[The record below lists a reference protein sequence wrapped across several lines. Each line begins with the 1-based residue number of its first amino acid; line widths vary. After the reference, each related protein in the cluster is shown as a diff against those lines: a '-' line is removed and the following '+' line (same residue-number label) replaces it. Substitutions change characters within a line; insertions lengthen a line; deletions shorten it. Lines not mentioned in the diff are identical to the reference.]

1 VKKRL
6 NPLSLWLALS
16 VSGCV
21 SSGAGYDLARQ
32 TVRERSGLE
41 VPADEGDAQ
50 LNAELLK
57 KPLTADSAARLA
69 LANSPAVQKTLSSVG
84 VARADLVRSLRLPNP
99 EGHFAANFEDSGRVD
114 LELAATIDIVQLA
127 LVPGRQA
134 AASEALDASA
144 LDAAGALIEIAC
156 AARVAFYEYQAAT
169 QSLEL
174 RKTVAYAA
182 AQSSAIAAKL
192 LEAGNT
198 PELPALTEQVLYEE
212 ARIGVAQAE
221 IAATVARE
229 RLNAV
234 LGLSGLEA
242 ASWQTGA
249 RLPEPDDFDSSN
261 LERRAISS
269 SLELQALKKRYGAAS
284 IESDLAWAAGALPG
298 ISGGVGVEREEDE
311 WGVGPRVNVTLPLF
325 YQGQGEAAAA
335 EAHMTMAKSAHAD
348 AAIRT
353 RSVARSLGTQLAG
366 VRQSAVFY
374 QKTLLPL
381 RQKIVDETL
390 RQYNAMST
398 GPLQVLQAKRDQVD
412 AARTYVDLLRDYWV
426 TRAQI
431 EMLLAGRAPN
441 TPASLT
447 PRASVE
453 SSGGAGH

>member
-1 VKKRL
+1 MRALL
-6 NPLSLWLALS
+6 NTLASLCLALTA
-16 VSGCV
+16 GCA
-21 SSGAGYDLARQ
+21 SSGAGYDLARH

-41 VPADEGDAQ
+41 VPADEGDAK
-50 LNAELLK
+50 LRAELLQ

-99 EGHFAANFEDSGRVD
+99 EGHFAANFEDGGGVD
-114 LELAATIDIVQLA
+114 LELEATIDIVQLA

-134 AASEALDASA
+134 AASEALDAAA

-182 AQSSAIAAKL
+182 AQSSAVAARL

-229 RLNAV
+229 RLNTV
-234 LGLSGLEA
+234 LGLAGLEA
-242 ASWQTGA
+242 ASWQAGA
-249 RLPEPDDFDSSN
+249 RLPEPDDFDASN
-261 LERRAISS
+261 LEVRAISS
-269 SLELQALKKRYGAAS
+269 SLELQALNKRYGAAS
-284 IESDLAWAAGALPG
+284 ITSDLAWAAGALPG
-298 ISGGVGVEREEDE
+298 ISGGVGVEREDDE
-311 WGVGPRVNVTLPLF
+311 WGVGPRVNVTVPLF

-348 AAIRT
+348 GAIRT

-390 RQYNAMST
+390 RQYNAMNT
-398 GPLQVLQAKRDQVD
+398 GPLQLLQAKRDQVE

-426 TRAQI
+426 IRAQI

-447 PRASVE
+447 PRAEVE